1 LQTQI
6 VATGLSQPL
15 FATAPEGDSRLFIV
29 EKGGLIKIL
38 ENGALL
44 PTPFLDLS
52 NSVNAEGERGL
63 LGLAFDP
70 DFATNRRFY
79 VDYIDKTTL
88 NTVVA
93 TYQVNATQPNLAD
106 AASGQTVITVPQPE
120 FSNHKAGW
128 IDFRP
133 GEPGNLYIATGDGG
147 SANDPQNR
155 AQNLSDNLGKI
166 LRVDVSADRFPG
178 DPSRYGY
185 SIPDGNVAGGNPEIF
200 AYGLRNPFRDSFDR
214 ETGTF
219 YIADVGQNAREEI
232 NIGAEGANYGWRKFE
247 GTLVNFP
254 DDPQIANH
262 TPPIYEYNHTED
274 GGSVIGG
281 YVYRGSEIPGLEG
294 TYFFA
299 DFVNDK
305 VMSLRFT
312 GSGITDLTDRTAEL
326 LSPTGISGNI
336 TSFGEDASGNLY
348 LVSLDG
354 QVGRIALIPEPE
366 SYAMML
372 AGISLIGVWIR
383 RRRKASEFAV

>member
-1 LQTQI
+1 MIKLKPFSTLLALVFAANAWVPSAFAQLQTQI

-93 TYQVNATQPNLAD
+93 TYQVNATLPNMAD

-133 GEPGNLYIATGDGG
+133 GKPGNLYIATGDGG
-147 SANDPQNR
+147 FRDDPQNR
-155 AQNLSDNLGKI
+155 AEPIRQSWQN
-166 LRVDVSADRFPG
+166 F
-178 DPSRYGY
+178 
-185 SIPDGNVAGGNPEIF
+185 AG
-200 AYGLRNPFRDSFDR
+200 RR
-214 ETGTF
+214 
-219 YIADVGQNAREEI
+219 
-232 NIGAEGANYGWRKFE
+232 IG
-247 GTLVNFP
+247 
-254 DDPQIANH
+254 
-262 TPPIYEYNHTED
+262 
-274 GGSVIGG
+274 
-281 YVYRGSEIPGLEG
+281 
-294 TYFFA
+294 
-299 DFVNDK
+299 
-305 VMSLRFT
+305 
-312 GSGITDLTDRTAEL
+312 
-326 LSPTGISGNI
+326 
-336 TSFGEDASGNLY
+336 
-348 LVSLDG
+348 
-354 QVGRIALIPEPE
+354 
-366 SYAMML
+366 
-372 AGISLIGVWIR
+372 
-383 RRRKASEFAV
+383 